1 MATAIPLEGD
11 VDNTGVLR
19 IVKAGFLLAVIQ
31 AVTVVLVSIVN
42 KSLDNPANR
51 TLTAILVFI
60 GAMITAFYPG
70 TRTNP
75 RTIEGIAGAAGIGC
89 LATWVYVPIDAF
101 ILQPFGVYT
110 NRWHEIG
117 GFSIWWYLPVWW
129 MVGTFISWQGGW
141 ILANLNNREGRI
153 SVPKAI
159 VLTTICT
166 LVIGAIAA
174 AVHFPR
180 AGWYVP
186 TFAVAMLPG
195 LVLANVISAM
205 GRRRA

>member
-11 VDNTGVLR
+11 NDNTAVAR

-31 AVTVVLVSIVN
+31 AVIVICVSIVN
-42 KSLDNPANR
+42 KTLDNPANR
-51 TLTAILVFI
+51 ALTAVFVFV

-89 LATWVYVPIDAF
+89 LATWVFVLLDAF
-101 ILQPFGVYT
+101 ILQPVGVYT

-117 GFSIWWYLPVWW
+117 GGSIWWYLPVWW
-129 MVGTFISWQGGW
+129 MVGTFVAWMGGW
-141 ILANLNNREGRI
+141 ILANQNTRSGRM
-153 SVPKAI
+153 SVPMAI
-159 VLTTICT
+159 ALTTVCT
-166 LVIGAIAA
+166 VVVGAVATLM
-174 AVHFPR
+174 HFPG
-180 AGWYVP
+180 ATWTVP

-205 GRRRA
+205 GARRA